1 MNKVSKVSKVSKAME
16 AAAPYAK
23 AITAAIVA
31 GLSAL
36 GSALDDGV
44 ITPQEYL
51 YALLALVVASGA
63 VWAVPN
69 RPVDQTPDGGE
80 G

>member
-1 MNKVSKVSKVSKAME
+1 MSKVSKAME

-63 VWAVPN
+63 VWTVPN

>member
-1 MNKVSKVSKVSKAME
+1 MSKAME

-69 RPVDQTPDGGE
+69 RPVGQTPDGE

>member
-1 MNKVSKVSKVSKAME
+1 MSKVSKAME

-69 RPVDQTPDGGE
+69 RPVGQTPDGE

>member
-1 MNKVSKVSKVSKAME
+1 MNKVSKVSKAME

-69 RPVDQTPDGGE
+69 RPVGQTPDGE